1 MNSNIKTKIKKNLPL
16 YESLKKLPK
25 EALKHVIEHLDDDSI
40 DAICECVYNVVH
52 TNLNMSK
59 KKKSTLKKNLHAH
72 CCLKNLKRISNSKL
86 SVSKRRKALMQE
98 GQGIGLILSAIV
110 PLLTKLFM
118 K

>member
-59 KKKSTLKKNLHAH
+59 KKKLGKLITQHYNVSLNLSEILTTTTTTQPSAEYVDNIELK
-72 CCLKNLKRISNSKL
+72 
-86 SVSKRRKALMQE
+86 
-98 GQGIGLILSAIV
+98 
-110 PLLTKLFM
+110 
-118 K
+118 